1 MKDADPGAWQRTVRH
16 RVLITAVLFAV
27 WAVAIEARLVWLQ
40 VYRHDA
46 MLAEANSQKDRTRKL
61 MPRRGDIVDRNGRV
75 LAISVDAVTL
85 FGVPKK
91 TDNPVALVD
100 AVCEGL
106 GNCTARE
113 REVYAQRL
121 SQKRRESVYLRRQ
134 VSLEEAARVTARVG
148 ERLGAEQTRALFT
161 ESEPRRYYPNRELA
175 AHVLGYLG
183 VDHEGLAGVE
193 QSYNSKISGKPG
205 SALLE
210 VDRDGRAFSRVEKPP
225 VQGDTLELTIDA
237 YLQHITE
244 RELERGAKAHR
255 AESGTAIIM
264 DPRSGEVLSMANYPA
279 VNPNLYQDYPAEMWM
294 NPAVQGIYEPGS
306 TFKIVTAS
314 AAMEE
319 HVFSPLDLVDASP
332 GVWRSGSRRVA
343 EAKHHN
349 YGILSFTD
357 VLVKSSNVGAI
368 KIGLGVGHE
377 RLGRYVRR
385 FGFGDR
391 LSGDLPGEARG
402 MLSDPSGWSVSTLA
416 AVSMGYEIGVTP
428 LQMAAAASAV
438 ANGGVL
444 VQPRL
449 VRALRRGSA
458 RTEVTPRQL
467 RRVIDRQTAAELTA
481 IMEQVVERGTATV
494 AQVPG
499 YTIAGK
505 TGTAHMLRNRRY
517 SDTDFHASFVGFA
530 PSRQPAFT
538 ILVVVNAPRA
548 GQHYGGQVAAPI
560 FQRIADAALRHAG
573 VAPTINPLP
582 PVLVQ
587 ASTASVPGTEYVR
600 TAATAPP
607 QVRVLAGP
615 PAVPDVR
622 GLGAREAA
630 RRLVQLGL
638 VPKLTG
644 DGIVIDQDP
653 VAGAPLESGRTCRLW
668 LDRVA
673 PALPPSLPPQ

>member
-1 MKDADPGAWQRTVRH
+1 MKEADPRAWQRSLRGRLLV
-16 RVLITAVLFAV
+16 AAALFAA
-27 WAVAIEARLVWLQ
+27 WALIIAGRLIWLQ
-40 VYRHDA
+40 VYSHDA
-46 MLAEANSQKDRTRKL
+46 MLAEASAQKDRTRTL

-85 FGVPKK
+85 CGVPKK
-91 TDNPVALVD
+91 IDDPVAVVS
-100 AVCEGL
+100 AVCEAL
-106 GNCTARE
+106 GDCTARE
-113 REVYAQRL
+113 RDVYAQRL

-134 VSLEEAARVTARVG
+134 VSLEEAARVAARVD
-148 ERLGAEQTRALFT
+148 ALKLHGIFG
-161 ESEPRRYYPNRELA
+161 ESEPRRYYPKGDLA

-183 VDHEGLAGVE
+183 VDHHGLAGVE
-193 QSYNSKISGKPG
+193 QSFNSKISGTPG
-205 SALLE
+205 SAMVE
-210 VDRDGRAFSRVEKPP
+210 VDRDGNAFSRVEKPP

-237 YLQHITE
+237 YLQHVAE
-244 RELERGAKAHR
+244 RELERGVTAHR

-264 DPRSGEVLSMANYPA
+264 DPRSGEILSMANYPP
-279 VNPNLYQDYPAEMWM
+279 VNPNSYQEYPREMWM

-319 HVFSPLDLVDASP
+319 HVFSPSELIDASP
-332 GVWRSGSRRVA
+332 GVWRSGSRRVV
-343 EAKHHN
+343 EAKNHN
-349 YGILSFTD
+349 YGVLSFTD
-357 VLVKSSNVGAI
+357 VIVKSSNVGAI
-368 KIGLGVGHE
+368 RIGLGVGPE

-385 FGFGDR
+385 FGFGER

-402 MLSDPSGWSVSTLA
+402 ILSDSSRWSVSTLA
-416 AVSMGYEIGVTP
+416 SVSMGYEIGVTP

-449 VRALRRGSA
+449 VRALRHGRT
-458 RTEVTPRQL
+458 RTEVPPRDL
-467 RRVIDRQTAAELTA
+467 RRAIDQETAAELVA
-481 IMEQVVERGTATV
+481 IMEQVVERGTATS

-499 YTIAGK
+499 YTVAGK
-505 TGTAHMLRNRRY
+505 TGTAHMLRDRRY
-517 SDTDFHASFVGFA
+517 SDTDYHASFVGFV

-573 VAPTINPLP
+573 VAPTVNPLP
-582 PVLVQ
+582 PVLVR
-587 ASTASVPGTEYVR
+587 ASAAAAPSPGLVR
-600 TAATAPP
+600 TAASGPP
-607 QVRVLAGP
+607 QISVMAQP
-615 PAVPDVR
+615 PSVPDVR

-630 RRLVQLGL
+630 RRLVRLGL
-638 VPKLTG
+638 VPRLTG

-653 VAGAPLESGRTCRLW
+653 VAGTALEPGRACRLW

-673 PALPPSLPPQ
+673 PALPPSLPLQ